1 MLQETYTLTV
11 FMKLSNDLLLTK
23 EASLQE
29 SLNIV
34 LLLIFTS
41 VFFFSCGKEDKIGTI
56 ESVYTEE
63 DVQTEKSLKSYLE
76 QSYTCSVDK
85 VFATES
91 MVQIT
96 GKYAG
101 EGTFYLAE
109 IPPFLD
115 VTKIDKIPYEVVLKD
130 HAFVVTMDR
139 FTEIDGVH
147 YDRILS
153 KWAILEKNAEKVQ
166 LVSHARYADAIPTFQ
181 DLPPILLKSK
191 KGLGG
196 LIPNQ
201 YMSDLTLLGIS
212 SATIN
217 ICITQFMYLTPQT
230 GCIEHTYGGK
240 TYYMN
245 KEYIENVLDRT
256 LLAATQ
262 KHNISVA
269 AIILLEPMSRCAD
282 PQLGALL
289 QHPDNNGGIYTMP
302 NMTNAESVNC
312 YAAALDFLA
321 KRYCRIDNRYG
332 RIAHWIMHNEVDGG
346 IDWANMGVKPVTVF
360 TDTYIK
366 SMRMCYNIVR
376 QYDAHAEVFASFS
389 HSWTTLSNPG
399 WYTSKEIIDL
409 LNVYSQVE
417 GDFQWGLAY
426 HSYSQDLT
434 NPCVWLDPN
443 ATFSMNTK
451 FITFKNLEVLS
462 KWALSKENKYKGTI
476 KRSVWLSEAGVN
488 SPTYSDEDLQKQAAS
503 LAYAWKKINALEGID
518 GFQWHNWFDH
528 PGDGACFGL
537 RKYLDE
543 TYNGEAKPVW
553 SVYQKAG
560 THEEDEY
567 FEQFLPVIGISNWNI
582 IEQF

>member
-1 MLQETYTLTV
+1 MELT
-11 FMKLSNDLLLTK
+11 NDLLVTK
-23 EASLQE
+23 EARLQE
-29 SLNIV
+29 SLYIV
-34 LLLIFTS
+34 LFLIFAS
-41 VFFFSCGKEDKIGTI
+41 AILLSCTEEDKIEAI

-63 DVQTEKSLKSYLE
+63 DIQTENTLKSYLE

-85 VFATES
+85 VSATES
-91 MVQIT
+91 VIKIT
-96 GKYAG
+96 GKYIG
-101 EGTFYLAE
+101 EGDFYLGE
-109 IPPFLD
+109 IPPFLN
-115 VTKIDKIPYEVVLKD
+115 VTEIDKIPCEIVLKD
-130 HAFVVTMDR
+130 HSFVVTLDR
-139 FTEIDGVH
+139 FTEIDGTH

-153 KWAILEKNAEKVQ
+153 KWAILEKKAEKVQ
-166 LVSHARYADAIPTFQ
+166 LVSHARYVDEIPTSQ
-181 DLPPILLKSK
+181 YLPPIHLKSK

-201 YMSDLTLLGIS
+201 YISDLTLLDIS

-230 GCIEHTYGGK
+230 EHIEHTYGGK

-245 KEYIENVLDRT
+245 KEYIEKVLDRT

-269 AIILLEPMSRCAD
+269 AIILLEPMYRCAD

-302 NMTNAESVNC
+302 NMTNSESVNC

-321 KRYCRIDNRYG
+321 KRYCRIDYRYG

-399 WYTSKEIIDL
+399 GWYPSKEILDL
-409 LNVYSQVE
+409 LNTYSRVE
-417 GDFQWGLAY
+417 GDFQWALAY
-426 HSYSQDLT
+426 HSYAQDLL
-434 NPCVWLDPN
+434 NPCTWIDPY
-443 ATFSMNTK
+443 ATFSMDTK
-451 FITFKNLEVLS
+451 YVTFRNLEVLN

-488 SPTYSDEDLQKQAAS
+488 SPTYSDEDFQKQAAGF
-503 LAYAWKKINALEGID
+503 AYAWKKINALEGID
-518 GFQWHNWFDH
+518 GIQWHNWFDH
-528 PGDGACFGL
+528 PGDGACLGL